1 MIITLLIAA
10 ALAFIPATIAKNKG
24 RSFGG
29 WYVYGFMLFIVAL
42 IHALVMKP
50 ASEGVFAADGY

>member
-1 MIITLLIAA
+1 MVITLLIAA

-29 WYVYGFMLFIVAL
+29 WYAYGFMLFIVAL
-42 IHALVMKP
+42 IHALVMEP
-50 ASEGVFAADGY
+50 R